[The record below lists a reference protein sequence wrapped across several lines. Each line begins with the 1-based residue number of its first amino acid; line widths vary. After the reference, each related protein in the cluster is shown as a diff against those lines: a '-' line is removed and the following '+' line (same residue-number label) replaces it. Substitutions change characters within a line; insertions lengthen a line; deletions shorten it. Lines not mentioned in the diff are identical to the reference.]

1 MIESLVPAP
10 MTVDQ
15 LRSVDAIATRDFG
28 MHSLVLMENAGRGA
42 ADHIA
47 RFAAS
52 GAVIVILCG
61 TGNNGG
67 DGLVIARHLHGAQF
81 QVRVWMIGS
90 PDKLSEDAA
99 ANYRILERT
108 SVPCTWL
115 TGQPEFSFDSDVN
128 ILENVILENVTEDNL
143 PVASKDL
150 IGMHPIEMQARD
162 ALESADVIVDAMLGT
177 GARGEPRGW
186 MAHLITIANRCRA
199 LRFAIDIPTGLDA
212 DLGQHGANVFR
223 ADETLTFV
231 APKLGF
237 AQPAA
242 IPVVGK
248 LTVLPIG
255 VPPEVLARAM
265 ALVQN
270 F

>member
-1 MIESLVPAP
+1 MSESLVPAP

-15 LRSVDAIATRDFG
+15 LRSVDTIATRDFG

-47 RFAAS
+47 RTAAS

-67 DGLVIARHLHGAQF
+67 DGLVIARHLHCAQR
-81 QVRVWMIGS
+81 QVRVWLIGS

-128 ILENVILENVTEDNL
+128 ILENVAEDNL
-143 PVASKDL
+143 SVASKDP
-150 IGMHPIEMQARD
+150 IGMRSIGMQSFD
-162 ALESADVIVDAMLGT
+162 ALGSADIIVDAMLGT

-186 MAHLITIANRCRA
+186 MAHLISIANRCRA

-212 DLGQHGANVFR
+212 DLGQHGTNVFR

-237 AQPAA
+237 SQPAA
-242 IPVVGK
+242 ISVVGNV
-248 LTVLPIG
+248 TVLSIG

-265 ALVQN
+265 ALAQN
-270 F
+270 L

>member
-1 MIESLVPAP
+1 MIESLVPVP

-15 LRSVDAIATRDFG
+15 LRRVDTIATRDFG

-47 RFAAS
+47 RTAVG

-67 DGLVIARHLHGAQF
+67 DGLVIARHLHGAQR
-81 QVRVWMIGS
+81 QVRVWLIGS

-115 TGQPEFSFDSDVN
+115 SGQPEFSFDREVN
-128 ILENVILENVTEDNL
+128 TPEDDL
-143 PVASKDL
+143 SVASKDP
-150 IGMHPIEMQARD
+150 IGLPSFD
-162 ALESADVIVDAMLGT
+162 ALRSADVIVDAMLGT

-186 MAHLITIANRCRA
+186 MAQLIAIANRCRA
-199 LRFAIDIPTGLDA
+199 VRFAIDIPTGLDA
-212 DLGQHGANVFR
+212 DLGRQGANVFR

-237 AQPAA
+237 TQPAA

-265 ALVQN
+265 ELAQN